1 LKALMQDWPL
11 TVDKILDHAKNWH
24 GDSEVVSR
32 SIEGPLVR
40 STYARVHARAKR
52 LSSVLVGLAVAPGDR
67 VATLAWNNTRHLEL
81 WYGIMGM
88 GAICHTLNP
97 RLFADQLVYII
108 NEARNRLLFV
118 DRDLLPIVTAI
129 LGRVPTLEHIIVLT
143 DGDHMPAAQMN
154 LLCYERLLEAGSADF
169 NWGGF
174 EENTAAG
181 LCFTSGTLGNPKGVL
196 YSHRSSFL
204 HCLMIL
210 TPDAFGLSAL
220 DTVLPIVPMF
230 HANAWGLAFAAPAVG
245 AKVVFPGNKLDGAAV
260 HELLETEAVTFS
272 AAVPTVW
279 QALLQ
284 HLRSTGGKISTLK
297 RVAIGGSAVPEFVI
311 RAFRDDYGV
320 DVLHAWGMT
329 EMSPVGTIGG
339 DSQATMRLGADHQL
353 RCKVKQGRPPLGV
366 EMKLTD
372 DENAPSPHDGATF
385 GRLKVRG
392 FAVAKAYLNSGAESI
407 LDDEGFF
414 DTGDV
419 ATIDEFGL
427 MQIVDRTKDVIKS
440 GGEWISSIEVE
451 NIAIGHPKIA
461 LAAAIG
467 MTHPKWGERPRL
479 YVKLRPG
486 ESVTGDEVLQFLSGK
501 IAKWWIPDEV
511 VFVDDIPLGPTGKI
525 DKKALRRRFSS
536 DT

>member
-1 LKALMQDWPL
+1 MKALMQDWPL

-24 GDSEVVSR
+24 GGTEVISR
-32 SIEGPLVR
+32 SIEGRMAR
-40 STYARVHARAKR
+40 STYAEVHARAKR
-52 LSSVLVGLAVAPGDR
+52 LSSVLVGLGVARGDR

-108 NEARNRLLFV
+108 NEARNRIIFV
-118 DRDLLPIVTAI
+118 DPDLLPIVTAI
-129 LGRVPTLEHIIVLT
+129 LGRTPLLEHIIVMT
-143 DGDHMPAAQMN
+143 DGDPLCATGAD
-154 LLCYERLLEAGSADF
+154 LLCYERLLETGSADF

-174 EENTAAG
+174 DENTAAG
-181 LCFTSGTLGNPKGVL
+181 LCFTSGTAGNPKGVL

-204 HCLMIL
+204 HSLMTL
-210 TPDAFGLSAL
+210 TADAFGLSAL
-220 DTVLPIVPMF
+220 DTVLPVVPMF
-230 HANAWGLAFAAPAVG
+230 HANAWGLSFSAPAVG
-245 AKVVFPGNKLDGAAV
+245 AKLVFPGNKLDGASV

-284 HLRSTGGKISTLK
+284 HLRSTRGKISTLK
-297 RVAIGGSAVPEFVI
+297 RVAIGGSAVPEFMI
-311 RAFRDDYGV
+311 RAFHDDYGV

-329 EMSPVGTIGG
+329 EMSPVGTVGG
-339 DSQATMRLGADHQL
+339 GNQATVRLSADHQL

-372 DENAPSPHDGATF
+372 DENAASPHDGSTF

-392 FAVAKAYLNSGAESI
+392 FAVAKSYLNSEGASI

-440 GGEWISSIEVE
+440 GGEWISSIELE
-451 NIAIGHPKIA
+451 NVAVGHPKIA

-467 MTHPKWGERPRL
+467 RADPKWVERPCL
-479 YVKLRPG
+479 YVKLKDG
-486 ESVTGDEVLQFLSGK
+486 ESVTGEEVLQFMSDK
-501 IAKWWIPDEV
+501 VAKWWLPDEV
-511 VFVDDIPLGPTGKI
+511 VFVDDIPLGATGKI
-525 DKKALRRRFSS
+525 DKRALRRRF
-536 DT
+536 TP